1 LSPAA
6 CQNIVITLCKKS
18 VSEHP
23 TCKYFTENLQ
33 QYDVGKTLIMLL
45 QMYVIHLAAGRGFF
59 MAGCPMW
66 RKHMETIGT
75 LWLYLVFFGIVSI
88 MLVIDFIGFKHQHGQ
103 EVKIRTAAY
112 WSVAW
117 VSVAALFGG
126 GLWLYLEQTAGVV
139 LANQKVM
146 EYFAGYLLEKSLAI
160 DNVFV
165 WLMIFAAFAIPPAL
179 QRQLLLY
186 GVLGAIV
193 LRTIFIFIGAWFV
206 QEFSWILYLFG
217 AFLVYT
223 GYKFLRGH
231 NDEASN
237 IEDMPLLKWLRK
249 HMRIT
254 PQLEGNKF
262 FIRKD
267 GLLWAT
273 PLFLVLILVE
283 ASDVIFAMDSIPAIF
298 AVTTDPFIV
307 LTANLMAILGLR
319 AMFFLL
325 SGAASKMYYLPY
337 GLGVILV
344 FIGFKML
351 MLDVFHMPIWISLG
365 FIVIVLAIT
374 ALLSIRHNK
383 KYNIHQL

>member
-1 LSPAA
+1 MESIGNPWLYLAFFA
-6 CQNIVITLCKKS
+6 IVA
-18 VSEHP
+18 
-23 TCKYFTENLQ
+23 
-33 QYDVGKTLIMLL
+33 IMLL
-45 QMYVIHLAAGRGFF
+45 
-59 MAGCPMW
+59 
-66 RKHMETIGT
+66 
-75 LWLYLVFFGIVSI
+75 
-88 MLVIDFIGFKHQHGQ
+88 IDFLGFKQKEGQ
-103 EVKIRTAAY
+103 EVKIKTAAY
-112 WSVAW
+112 WSIAW
-117 VSVAALFGG
+117 VSIAALFGG
-126 GLWLYLEQTAGVV
+126 GLWLYLQQTVGVNI
-139 LANQKVM
+139 ANAKTM

-179 QRQLLLY
+179 QRKILLY

-206 QEFSWILYLFG
+206 QEFSWILYIFG

-223 GYKFLRGH
+223 GFKLLKGQ
-231 NDEASN
+231 DEEDAN
-237 IEDMPLLKWLRK
+237 IEDMAILKWLRK

-254 PQLEGNKF
+254 PQLEGTKF
-262 FIRKD
+262 FVRQN

-283 ASDVIFAMDSIPAIF
+283 ASDVIFAVDSIPAIF

-325 SGAASKMYYLPY
+325 AGAASKMHYLPY
-337 GLGVILV
+337 GLGIILV

-365 FIVIVLAIT
+365 FIVIVLSIT
-374 ALLSIRHNK
+374 AWLSIRHNK
-383 KYNIHQL
+383 KQELNT

>member
-1 LSPAA
+1 
-6 CQNIVITLCKKS
+6 
-18 VSEHP
+18 
-23 TCKYFTENLQ
+23 
-33 QYDVGKTLIMLL
+33 MLL
-45 QMYVIHLAAGRGFF
+45 
-59 MAGCPMW
+59 
-66 RKHMETIGT
+66 
-75 LWLYLVFFGIVSI
+75 
-88 MLVIDFIGFKHQHGQ
+88 IDFLGFKQKEGQ
-103 EVKIRTAAY
+103 EVKVKTAAY

-117 VSVAALFGG
+117 VTVASLFGG
-126 GLWLYLEQTAGVV
+126 GLWLYLEQTAGVAV
-139 LANQKVM
+139 ANTKVM

-206 QEFSWILYLFG
+206 QEFSWVLYIFG

-223 GYKFLRGH
+223 GFKFLKGH
-231 NDEASN
+231 EEDPN
-237 IEDMPLLKWLRK
+237 IEDMAILKWLRK
-249 HMRIT
+249 HIRIT
-254 PQLEGNKF
+254 PKLEGDKF
-262 FIRKD
+262 FVRQN

-283 ASDVIFAMDSIPAIF
+283 ASDVIFAVDSIPAIF
-298 AVTTDPFIV
+298 AVTSDPFIV

-325 SGAASKMYYLPY
+325 AGSASKMHYLPY
-337 GLGVILV
+337 GLGLILL

-365 FIVIVLAIT
+365 FIVITLAIT
-374 ALLSIRHNK
+374 AWLSIRYNK
-383 KYNIHQL
+383 KQESQS

>member
-1 LSPAA
+1 MESIGNPWLYLAFFA
-6 CQNIVITLCKKS
+6 IVA
-18 VSEHP
+18 
-23 TCKYFTENLQ
+23 
-33 QYDVGKTLIMLL
+33 IMLL
-45 QMYVIHLAAGRGFF
+45 
-59 MAGCPMW
+59 
-66 RKHMETIGT
+66 
-75 LWLYLVFFGIVSI
+75 
-88 MLVIDFIGFKHQHGQ
+88 IDFLGFKQKEEQ
-103 EVKIRTAAY
+103 EVKIKTAAY
-112 WSVAW
+112 WSIAW
-117 VSVAALFGG
+117 VSIAALFGG
-126 GLWLYLEQTAGVV
+126 GLWLYLQQTVGVNI
-139 LANQKVM
+139 ANAKTM

-179 QRQLLLY
+179 QRKILLY

-206 QEFSWILYLFG
+206 QEFSWILYIFG

-223 GYKFLRGH
+223 GFKLLKGQ
-231 NDEASN
+231 DEEDAN
-237 IEDMPLLKWLRK
+237 IEDMAILKWLRK

-254 PQLEGNKF
+254 PQLEGTKF
-262 FIRKD
+262 FVRQN

-283 ASDVIFAMDSIPAIF
+283 ASDVIFAVDSIPAIF

-325 SGAASKMYYLPY
+325 AGAASKMHYLPY
-337 GLGVILV
+337 GLGIILV

-365 FIVIVLAIT
+365 FIVIVLTIT
-374 ALLSIRHNK
+374 AWLSIRHNK
-383 KYNIHQL
+383 KQELNT

>member
-1 LSPAA
+1 
-6 CQNIVITLCKKS
+6 
-18 VSEHP
+18 
-23 TCKYFTENLQ
+23 
-33 QYDVGKTLIMLL
+33 
-45 QMYVIHLAAGRGFF
+45 
-59 MAGCPMW
+59 
-66 RKHMETIGT
+66 METIGT
-75 LWLYLVFFGIVSI
+75 LWLYLVFFAIVAV
-88 MLVIDFIGFKHQHGQ
+88 MLIIDFVGFKHQHGQ
-103 EVKIRTAAY
+103 EVKVRTAAY
-112 WSVAW
+112 WSIAW
-117 VSVAALFGG
+117 VSVATLFGG
-126 GLWLYLEQTAGVV
+126 GLWLYLEQTAGTAI
-139 LANQKVM
+139 ANAKVM

-179 QRQLLLY
+179 QRKLLLY

-206 QEFSWILYLFG
+206 QEFSWILYIFG

-223 GYKFLRGH
+223 GFKFLRGQH
-231 NDEASN
+231 EEDSN
-237 IEDMPLLKWLRK
+237 IEDMAILKWLRK

-254 PQLEGNKF
+254 PQLQGDKF
-262 FIRKD
+262 FVRQN

-283 ASDVIFAMDSIPAIF
+283 ASDVIFAVDSIPAIF

-325 SGAASKMYYLPY
+325 SGAASKMHYLPY
-337 GLGVILV
+337 GLGIILV

-351 MLDVFHMPIWISLG
+351 MLDVFHMPIWISLS
-365 FIVIVLAIT
+365 FIVIVLTVTAI
-374 ALLSIRHNK
+374 LSIRHSRKHNETT
-383 KYNIHQL
+383 L

>member
-1 LSPAA
+1 
-6 CQNIVITLCKKS
+6 
-18 VSEHP
+18 
-23 TCKYFTENLQ
+23 
-33 QYDVGKTLIMLL
+33 
-45 QMYVIHLAAGRGFF
+45 
-59 MAGCPMW
+59 
-66 RKHMETIGT
+66 METIGT
-75 LWLYLVFFGIVSI
+75 LWLYLVFFTIVAV
-88 MLVIDFIGFKHQHGQ
+88 MLVIDFVGFKHQHGQ
-103 EVKIRTAAY
+103 EVKVRTAAY
-112 WSVAW
+112 WSIAW
-117 VSVAALFGG
+117 VSVATLFGG
-126 GLWLYLEQTAGVV
+126 GLWLYLEQTAGAAI
-139 LANQKVM
+139 ANTKVM

-179 QRQLLLY
+179 QRKLLLY
-186 GVLGAIV
+186 GVLGAII

-223 GYKFLRGH
+223 GFKFLRGQH
-231 NDEASN
+231 EEDSN
-237 IEDMPLLKWLRK
+237 IEDMAILKWLRK

-254 PQLEGNKF
+254 PQLQGDKF
-262 FIRKD
+262 FVRQN

-283 ASDVIFAMDSIPAIF
+283 ASDVIFAVDSIPAIF

-325 SGAASKMYYLPY
+325 SGAASKMHYLPY
-337 GLGVILV
+337 GLGLILV

-351 MLDVFHMPIWISLG
+351 MLDVFHMPIWISLS
-365 FIVIVLAIT
+365 FIVIVLTVTAI
-374 ALLSIRHNK
+374 LSIRHSK
-383 KYNIHQL
+383 KHNETTL

>member
-1 LSPAA
+1 
-6 CQNIVITLCKKS
+6 
-18 VSEHP
+18 
-23 TCKYFTENLQ
+23 
-33 QYDVGKTLIMLL
+33 
-45 QMYVIHLAAGRGFF
+45 
-59 MAGCPMW
+59 
-66 RKHMETIGT
+66 METIGT
-75 LWLYLVFFGIVSI
+75 LWLYLVFFAIVAV
-88 MLVIDFIGFKHQHGQ
+88 MLIIDFVGFKHQHGQ
-103 EVKIRTAAY
+103 EVKVRTAAY
-112 WSVAW
+112 WSIAW
-117 VSVAALFGG
+117 VSVATLFGG
-126 GLWLYLEQTAGVV
+126 GLWLYLEQTAGTAI
-139 LANQKVM
+139 ANAKVM

-179 QRQLLLY
+179 QRKLLLY

-206 QEFSWILYLFG
+206 QEFSWILYIFG

-223 GYKFLRGH
+223 GFKFLRGQH
-231 NDEASN
+231 EEDSN
-237 IEDMPLLKWLRK
+237 IEDMAILKWLRK

-254 PQLEGNKF
+254 PQLQGDKF
-262 FIRKD
+262 FVRQN

-283 ASDVIFAMDSIPAIF
+283 ASDVIFAVDSIPAIF

-325 SGAASKMYYLPY
+325 SGAASKMHYLPY
-337 GLGVILV
+337 GLGIILV

-351 MLDVFHMPIWISLG
+351 MLDVFHMPIWISLS
-365 FIVIVLAIT
+365 FIVIVLTVTAI
-374 ALLSIRHNK
+374 LSIRHSK
-383 KYNIHQL
+383 KHNETTL

>member
-1 LSPAA
+1 
-6 CQNIVITLCKKS
+6 
-18 VSEHP
+18 
-23 TCKYFTENLQ
+23 
-33 QYDVGKTLIMLL
+33 
-45 QMYVIHLAAGRGFF
+45 
-59 MAGCPMW
+59 
-66 RKHMETIGT
+66 METIGT
-75 LWLYLVFFGIVSI
+75 LWLYLVFFAIVAV
-88 MLVIDFIGFKHQHGQ
+88 MLVIDLVGFKHQHGQ
-103 EVKIRTAAY
+103 EVKVRTAAY
-112 WSVAW
+112 WSIAW
-117 VSVAALFGG
+117 VSVATLFGG
-126 GLWLYLEQTAGVV
+126 GLWLYLEQTAGAAI
-139 LANQKVM
+139 ANTKVM

-179 QRQLLLY
+179 QRKLLLY

-223 GYKFLRGH
+223 GFKFLRGQH
-231 NDEASN
+231 EEDSN
-237 IEDMPLLKWLRK
+237 IEDMAILKWLRK

-254 PQLEGNKF
+254 PQLQGDKF
-262 FIRKD
+262 FVRQN

-283 ASDVIFAMDSIPAIF
+283 ASDVIFAVDSIPAIF

-325 SGAASKMYYLPY
+325 SGAASKMHYLPY
-337 GLGVILV
+337 GLGLILV

-351 MLDVFHMPIWISLG
+351 MLDVFHMPIWISLS
-365 FIVIVLAIT
+365 FIVIVLTVTAI
-374 ALLSIRHNK
+374 LSIRHSRK
-383 KYNIHQL
+383 HHETTL

>member
-1 LSPAA
+1 
-6 CQNIVITLCKKS
+6 
-18 VSEHP
+18 
-23 TCKYFTENLQ
+23 
-33 QYDVGKTLIMLL
+33 
-45 QMYVIHLAAGRGFF
+45 
-59 MAGCPMW
+59 
-66 RKHMETIGT
+66 MESIGN
-75 LWLYLVFFGIVSI
+75 LWLYLAFFGLVAV
-88 MLVIDFIGFKHQHGQ
+88 MLIIDFLGFRQKQGQ
-103 EVKIRTAAY
+103 EVKIKTAAY
-112 WSVAW
+112 WSMAW
-117 VSVAALFGG
+117 VSVAVLFGG
-126 GLWLYLEQTAGVV
+126 GLWFYLQQTAGVAI
-139 LANQKVM
+139 ANTKVM

-179 QRQLLLY
+179 QRKILLY

-206 QEFSWILYLFG
+206 QEFSWVLYIFG

-223 GYKFLRGH
+223 GFKFLKGH
-231 NDEASN
+231 DEDPN
-237 IEDMPLLKWLRK
+237 IEDMALLKWLRK

-254 PQLEGNKF
+254 PQLEGDKF
-262 FIRKD
+262 FVRQN

-283 ASDVIFAMDSIPAIF
+283 ASDVIFAVDSIPAIF
-298 AVTTDPFIV
+298 AVTSDPFIV

-325 SGAASKMYYLPY
+325 AGAASKMHYLPY
-337 GLGVILV
+337 GLGIILL

-365 FIVIVLAIT
+365 FIVIVLSIT
-374 ALLSIRHNK
+374 AWLSIHYNK
-383 KYNIHQL
+383 QQQQL

>member
-1 LSPAA
+1 
-6 CQNIVITLCKKS
+6 
-18 VSEHP
+18 
-23 TCKYFTENLQ
+23 
-33 QYDVGKTLIMLL
+33 
-45 QMYVIHLAAGRGFF
+45 
-59 MAGCPMW
+59 
-66 RKHMETIGT
+66 MESIGN
-75 LWLYLVFFGIVSI
+75 LWLYLAFFGLVAV
-88 MLVIDFIGFKHQHGQ
+88 MLIIDFLGFRQKQGQ
-103 EVKIRTAAY
+103 EVKIKTAAY
-112 WSVAW
+112 WSMAW
-117 VSVAALFGG
+117 VSVAVLFGG
-126 GLWLYLEQTAGVV
+126 GLWFYLQQTAGVAI
-139 LANQKVM
+139 ANTKVM

-179 QRQLLLY
+179 QRKILLY

-206 QEFSWILYLFG
+206 QEFSWVLYIFG

-223 GYKFLRGH
+223 GFKFLKGH
-231 NDEASN
+231 DEDPN
-237 IEDMPLLKWLRK
+237 IEDMALLKWLRK

-254 PQLEGNKF
+254 PQLEGDRF
-262 FIRKD
+262 FVRQN

-283 ASDVIFAMDSIPAIF
+283 ASDVIFAVDSIPAIF
-298 AVTTDPFIV
+298 AVTSDPFIV

-325 SGAASKMYYLPY
+325 AGAASKMHYLPY
-337 GLGVILV
+337 GLGIILL

-365 FIVIVLAIT
+365 FIVIVLSIT
-374 ALLSIRHNK
+374 AWLSIRYNK
-383 KYNIHQL
+383 QQQSL